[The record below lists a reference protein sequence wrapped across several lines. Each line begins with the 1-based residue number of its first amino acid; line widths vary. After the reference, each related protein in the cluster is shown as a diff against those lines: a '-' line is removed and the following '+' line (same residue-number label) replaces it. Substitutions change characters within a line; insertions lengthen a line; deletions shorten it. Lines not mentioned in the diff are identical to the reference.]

1 MLTNKLAHKFTV
13 HVSACVKDQNT
24 FRGYS
29 HFGLAC
35 VKSSH
40 NSPSMYWNFK
50 IVLDYAL
57 R

>member
-40 NSPSMYWNFK
+40 NSPSMY
-50 IVLDYAL
+50 
-57 R
+57 